1 MLLSNMLF
9 GQGPWTPWQMAAMGL
24 LGFLA
29 GVLCRSGLLPCR
41 KWPLS
46 VFGFLAVVGLYGG
59 MMNLSSLLLSHLPVT
74 PGSFLAFEMAGI
86 GMDVVHG
93 VSTFLF
99 LFFLCRPMAD
109 KMERLKTKYGLFAGA
124 A

>member
-1 MLLSNMLF
+1 M
-9 GQGPWTPWQMAAMGL
+9 
-24 LGFLA
+24 
-29 GVLCRSGLLPCR
+29 
-41 KWPLS
+41 
-46 VFGFLAVVGLYGG
+46 FGFLAVVGLYGG